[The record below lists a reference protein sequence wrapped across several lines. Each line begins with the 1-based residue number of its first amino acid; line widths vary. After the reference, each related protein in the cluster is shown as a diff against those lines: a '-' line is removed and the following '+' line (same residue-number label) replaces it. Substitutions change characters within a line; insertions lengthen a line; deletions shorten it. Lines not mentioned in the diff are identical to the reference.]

1 MSEQGFKPKHI
12 LVTGGCGFIGANFVR
27 YVARNHPDVHIT
39 VLDKLTYAG
48 NPANIDGLP
57 QSQVE
62 LVIGDI
68 CDASL
73 LERIVPGCD
82 AIVHFAA
89 ESHNDNSIFDPEP
102 FIRTNVEGTMRLLE
116 AACKYDV
123 RFHHISTDEVYGDL
137 ALDDP
142 ARFGENSAYRPSS
155 PYSASKA
162 ASDHLV
168 RAWTRTYGL
177 RATIS
182 NCSNNYGPYQHVEK
196 VHSTADHV
204 HSGWHAAETVR
215 HRRECARL
223 DSYGRPLFGGMGD
236 SDARS
241 HRRNVS
247 DRRGRREKQ
256 HRRAAHDN
264 AVDGAT
270 GRRVRLG
277 ARPAGARP
285 PVCDRL
291 VQAACRIGLE
301 AGAYG
306 FESGLHDVVDW
317 YATHRDWWEPA
328 PAATE
333 ARYRAL
339 KGCDRCGRGRA
350 IGVAGATGRGV
361 VASAS

>member
-1 MSEQGFKPKHI
+1 MNI
-12 LVTGGCGFIGANFVR
+12 IVTGGAGFIGSNFI
-27 YVARNHPDVHIT
+27 YYMLKKHPAGRIICV
-39 VLDKLTYAG
+39 DKLTYAG

-116 AACKYDV
+116 AARKYDV

-142 ARFGENSAYRPSS
+142 ARFGENSPYRPSS

-182 NCSNNYGPYQHVEK
+182 NCSNK
-196 VHSTADHV
+196 
-204 HSGWHAAETVR
+204 
-215 HRRECARL
+215 
-223 DSYGRPLFGGMGD
+223 
-236 SDARS
+236 
-241 HRRNVS
+241 
-247 DRRGRREKQ
+247 
-256 HRRAAHDN
+256 
-264 AVDGAT
+264 
-270 GRRVRLG
+270 
-277 ARPAGARP
+277 
-285 PVCDRL
+285 
-291 VQAACRIGLE
+291 I
-301 AGAYG
+301 
-306 FESGLHDVVDW
+306 
-317 YATHRDWWEPA
+317 
-328 PAATE
+328 
-333 ARYRAL
+333 
-339 KGCDRCGRGRA
+339 GRA
-350 IGVAGATGRGV
+350 HV
-361 VASAS
+361 

>member
-27 YVARNHPDVHIT
+27 YVARNHPDVHVT

-142 ARFGENSAYRPSS
+142 ARFGENSPYRPSS

-196 VHSTADHV
+196 FIPRQITSIL
-204 HSGWHAAETVR
+204 E
-215 HRRECARL
+215 
-223 DSYGRPLFGGMGD
+223 
-236 SDARS
+236 
-241 HRRNVS
+241 
-247 DRRGRREKQ
+247 
-256 HRRAAHDN
+256 
-264 AVDGAT
+264 
-270 GRRVRLG
+270 G
-277 ARPAGARP
+277 ARPKLYGTGENVRDWIHTEDHSSAVWEILTRGRIGETYLIGADGEMSNIAVMRMILRLMGCVEDAFDWVRDRPGMIDAMRLTPASCVPNSAGSLCAP
-285 PVCDRL
+285 ISKPVCRRPSL
-291 VQAACRIGLE
+291 GI
-301 AGAYG
+301 
-306 FESGLHDVVDW
+306 
-317 YATHRDWWEPA
+317 
-328 PAATE
+328 
-333 ARYRAL
+333 
-339 KGCDRCGRGRA
+339 
-350 IGVAGATGRGV
+350 
-361 VASAS
+361 